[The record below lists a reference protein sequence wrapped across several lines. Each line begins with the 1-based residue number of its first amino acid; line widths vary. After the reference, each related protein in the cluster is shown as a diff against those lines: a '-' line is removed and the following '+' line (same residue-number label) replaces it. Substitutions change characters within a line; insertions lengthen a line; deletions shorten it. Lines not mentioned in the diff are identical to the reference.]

1 MDSWQEHKQIL
12 GSVIMRVSVVS
23 HGYQVHIISGLFSL
37 IIITILYDNK

>member
-23 HGYQVHIISGLFSL
+23 HGDLVYLSGLFSL
-37 IIITILYDNK
+37 IIITILYENK